1 MDQPPVLY
9 DPDKVDQLDI
19 PAFLHEVI
27 EYTRE
32 RVAQRMAEVPATGL
46 SALTTIR
53 RRPLP
58 VADVLR
64 RSDISLIASIKRQRL
79 NGKPLLAPEDYHPV
93 DLARSFVQ
101 AGASAITVTTNPK
114 YYAGD
119 LHDLALIS
127 GEVNVPTIRQDFIFD
142 EYQVIEARAAG
153 ADGLILLAS
162 MLGQQRLRN
171 LLSLTQRLRMTAIVV
186 VHNEEE
192 LDRVLELDPRIIG
205 INNRDWDDFT
215 VNLERTVELSQKIP
229 RHIVVISLGGIDTP
243 EKLQYVTQGRI
254 NGVHIG
260 ARLLSTADPFE
271 TVQHLYSLIDS
282 DPTDPWEEL

>member
-1 MDQPPVLY
+1 MDQPPILY

-19 PAFLHEVI
+19 PPFLGEVI

-32 RVAQRMAEVPATGL
+32 RVAARMADVPVTGL

-53 RRPLP
+53 RRPVP

-64 RSDISLIASIKRQRL
+64 GSDISLIATVKHQKLDGIQLIKGD
-79 NGKPLLAPEDYHPV
+79 NYHPV
-93 DLARSFVQ
+93 ELARAFVN
-101 AGASAITVTTNPK
+101 AGASAVAVTTNPK

-127 GEVNVPTIRQDFIFD
+127 GEVDVPTIRQDFIFD
-142 EYQVIEARAAG
+142 EYQVIETRAAG
-153 ADGLILLAS
+153 ADGLVLFTS

-186 VHNEEE
+186 IHNAEE
-192 LDRVLELDPRIIG
+192 LERVLELDPRIIG
-205 INNRDWDDFT
+205 INNRNWHDFT
-215 VNLERTVELSQKIP
+215 VDLERTVELSQQIP
-229 RHIVVISLGGIDTP
+229 RHIVTVSLGGIDMP
-243 EKLQYVTQGRI
+243 EKLQYIAQNRV
-254 NGVHIG
+254 NAVSMG
-260 ARLLSTADPFE
+260 AGLLGEDNSFD

-282 DPTDPWEEL
+282 DPTDPWEAL